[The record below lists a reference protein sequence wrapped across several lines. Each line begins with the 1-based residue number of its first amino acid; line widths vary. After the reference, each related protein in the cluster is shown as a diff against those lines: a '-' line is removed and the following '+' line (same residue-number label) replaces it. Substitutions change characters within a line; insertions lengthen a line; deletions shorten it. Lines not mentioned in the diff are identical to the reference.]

1 MMEKLREMEENEVW
15 DEIFNTEVQ
24 LLWDLR
30 AIQCRSLLDE
40 GDEVKDE
47 MKKMKRKWSEGYENE
62 VKDMKV
68 KWRMKWR
75 KWSERWSEGNE
86 NEVKDMK
93 MKWRKWS
100 EGNEDEVNDIKVKW
114 KMKWRI
120 GRWRMKWKKWS

>member
-30 AIQCRSLLDE
+30 DIQCRSLLDE

-68 KWRMKWR
+68 KWRR

-120 GRWRMKWKKWS
+120 WRWRMKWKKWS